1 MLCIYENRTHGRK
14 RPINLIKTLIKK
26 MKISTNNFVALSY
39 DLHVGEG
46 EERELMERA
55 TDETPLEFIFGT
67 NSMLEAFEKNLEGL
81 SEGDSFDFILTPDQ
95 AYGEYDDE
103 HVVDL
108 PRNIFEVDGK
118 LNEEVV
124 FEGNTVP
131 MMDSNGNRLNGSVV
145 SVGDDVIK
153 MDFNHPLAGETLNFT
168 GKVLNVRE
176 STPEEIAALFAPQGG
191 GCGCG
196 CGGHEEEGEGCGCG
210 SNGGGCGSGCSC

>member
-1 MLCIYENRTHGRK
+1 
-14 RPINLIKTLIKK
+14 

-55 TDETPLEFIFGT
+55 TAETPLEFIFGT

-81 SEGDSFDFILTPDQ
+81 VEGDSFDFILTPDQ

-196 CGGHEEEGEGCGCG
+196 CGGHDEEDAGCGCG
-210 SNGGGCGSGCSC
+210 SNGGGCGSGCNC

>member
-1 MLCIYENRTHGRK
+1 
-14 RPINLIKTLIKK
+14 
-26 MKISTNNFVALSY
+26 MKISANKFVSLSY
-39 DLHVGEG
+39 DLNVGEG

-55 TDETPLEFIFGT
+55 TAETPLEFIYGT
-67 NSMLEAFEKNLEGL
+67 NSMLEAFEKNLDGL
-81 SEGDSFDFILTPDQ
+81 VQGDSFNFVLSPEE

-118 LNEEVV
+118 LNEEVI

-145 SVGDDVIK
+145 TVKDDVVT
-153 MDFNHPLAGETLNFT
+153 MDFNHPLAGETLNFA
-168 GKVLNVRE
+168 GKVLVVRE

-196 CGGHEEEGEGCGCG
+196 SGCGCG
-210 SNGGGCGSGCSC
+210 DGEGDSCGCGSDDEGQGGCGSGCGCH

>member
-1 MLCIYENRTHGRK
+1 
-14 RPINLIKTLIKK
+14 
-26 MKISTNNFVALSY
+26 MKISTNTFVSLSY
-39 DLHVGEG
+39 DLNVGEG

-55 TDETPLEFIFGT
+55 TAETPLEFIFGT
-67 NSMLEAFEKNLEGL
+67 GFMLEAFEKNLDGL
-81 SEGDSFDFILTPDQ
+81 SQGDSFSFVLTPEQ

-118 LNEEVV
+118 INEEVI

-131 MMDSNGNRLNGSVV
+131 MMDTNGNRLNGSVV
-145 SVGDDVIK
+145 AVKDDVVT
-153 MDFNHPLAGETLNFT
+153 MDFNHPLAGETLNFS

-191 GCGCG
+191 CGCGSGCGCG
-196 CGGHEEEGEGCGCG
+196 DGEEEACGCG
-210 SNGGGCGSGCSC
+210 DEKSGGCGSGCGCH

>member
-1 MLCIYENRTHGRK
+1 
-14 RPINLIKTLIKK
+14 

-55 TDETPLEFIFGT
+55 TAETPLEFIFGT
-67 NSMLEAFEKNLEGL
+67 NSMLEAFEKNLDGL
-81 SEGDSFDFILTPDQ
+81 AEGDSFDFILTPDQ

-196 CGGHEEEGEGCGCG
+196 CGGHDEEDAGCGCG
-210 SNGGGCGSGCSC
+210 SNGGGCGSGCNC